1 VPDHWWIEIPA
12 ADKREYETMMQEAR
26 LTLREKGYYDAE
38 MLTLQRKIRC
48 KLNPSK
54 GECANPVE

>member
-1 VPDHWWIEIPA
+1 
-12 ADKREYETMMQEAR
+12 MMQEAR
-26 LTLREKGYYDAE
+26 LTLREKGYYDGD

-54 GECANPVE
+54 GECADPVE